1 MVENK
6 EGFFHSNDGKTR
18 ESLIPNIKI
27 GNLTNNDI
35 NQVLGSISNILKIPE
50 ECLMEQIAVT
60 NVDVTNSIK
69 IYDVRDNKIYG
80 VLIFS
85 KYHVFKGSPVL
96 MFDDV
101 ARQFLNKE
109 GINGY
114 LFCIDKRLRGTHIDK
129 KMLQYSVGYLKQFDY
144 VWAGVG
150 RQLKTHSYWKR
161 MGFNEFLAIPE
172 AIFYKMNV
180 EDIIKRYS

>member
-6 EGFFHSNDGKTR
+6 EGLFHSDDGKTR
-18 ESLIPNIKI
+18 ESLMPNIKI
-27 GNLTNNDI
+27 GNLSEKDV
-35 NQVLGSISNILKIPE
+35 NQVLGSISNILDVPV
-50 ECLMEQIAVT
+50 ECLIEQMEVT
-60 NVDVTNSIK
+60 NVDVSNSIK
-69 IYDVRDNKIYG
+69 IYDVRDNKTYG

-85 KYHVFKGSPVL
+85 NYHVFAGSPVL
-96 MFDDV
+96 SLPDV
-101 ARQFLNKE
+101 AKQFLDKN

-114 LFCIDKRLRGTHIDK
+114 LFCIDRRLRGTNLDK
-129 KMLQYSVGYLKQFDY
+129 RMLQYSIGYLKQFDY

-150 RQLKTHSYWKR
+150 RKLNTHSYWKR

-172 AIFYKMNV
+172 AIFYKMSI